1 VLEEEDS
8 VRDFGVLVR
17 SHSTGHSLEGFSI
30 KVPEEV
36 KKKVLEDG
44 ECGNSMKMNRSASY
58 DVVVGIE
65 EGGVGSNTAAATN
78 NNNNSWVLWT
88 SQPIDSGGSGI
99 PKFWGASMVRE
110 DKEKGKVKEFEG
122 RTFFDCE
129 VWFSVFSFGS
139 DEEKKIG
146 VGVCCTVGV
155 GF

>member
-1 VLEEEDS
+1 
-8 VRDFGVLVR
+8 
-17 SHSTGHSLEGFSI
+17 
-30 KVPEEV
+30 
-36 KKKVLEDG
+36 
-44 ECGNSMKMNRSASY
+44 MKMNRSASY